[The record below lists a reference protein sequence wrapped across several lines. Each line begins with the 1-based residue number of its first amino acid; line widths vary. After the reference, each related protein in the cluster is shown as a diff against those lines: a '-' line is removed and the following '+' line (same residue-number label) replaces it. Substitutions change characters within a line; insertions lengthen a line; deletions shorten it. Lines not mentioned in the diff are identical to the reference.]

1 MWKDAIVLQWK
12 NWWCDV
18 KKCNLMWKENKT
30 LEYMDARLLQCKC
43 KDCTAN
49 RKKKGIRKIFWGT
62 QKRSVGRRHQ
72 LKLSIRCGQERREP
86 TSVTRK
92 VNKENGARSCTGHA
106 RFLLPKGPLRSVLGS
121 SQGAR
126 HLPSKTQTILAPPAA
141 GNSDGSVLPSRP
153 IEKTGSE
160 PKRTTNT

>member
-1 MWKDAIVLQWK
+1 MK
-12 NWWCDV
+12 N
-18 KKCNLMWKENKT
+18 CNLMCKDT
-30 LEYMDARLLQCKC
+30 RLLQGKC
-43 KDCTAN
+43 KKNCTAK
-49 RKKKGIRKIFWGT
+49 RKKNGIRKIFWGK
-62 QKRSVGRRHQ
+62 QKRSVGRMHQ

-86 TSVTRK
+86 TNVTRK
-92 VNKENGARSCTGHA
+92 MAVEANKENDARSCTGHA

-153 IEKTGSE
+153 FEKTGPE
-160 PKRTTNT
+160 PKRTTTT